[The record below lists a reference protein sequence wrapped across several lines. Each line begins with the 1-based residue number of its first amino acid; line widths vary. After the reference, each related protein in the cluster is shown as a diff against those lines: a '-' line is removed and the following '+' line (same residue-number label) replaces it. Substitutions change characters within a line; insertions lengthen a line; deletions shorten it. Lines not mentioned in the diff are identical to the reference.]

1 MNEPNPS
8 NYSDLLKSYIDWL
21 TASEKN
27 LVKHLKAP
35 KASIEA
41 WWELD
46 TELVGEQWDKLKL
59 QLGQDLTL
67 FFTQYA
73 DEAKRSTF
81 IQTIQET
88 LWEEVA
94 AAADKTQVAWK
105 ELESELAHHG
115 VYYAGNIV
123 GMGTFECENCHHQL
137 HIKHP
142 TALGECSA
150 CGSRHYIRLTLS
162 DD

>member
-59 QLGQDLTL
+59 QLGKDLTL

-73 DEAKRSTF
+73 NEAKRSTF

-88 LWEEVA
+88 LWAEVA

-115 VYYAGNIV
+115 VYYAGNVV

-150 CGSRHYIRLTLS
+150 CGSHHYIRLTLS

>member
-46 TELVGEQWDKLKL
+46 IELVGKQWDKLKL

-88 LWEEVA
+88 LWAEVA